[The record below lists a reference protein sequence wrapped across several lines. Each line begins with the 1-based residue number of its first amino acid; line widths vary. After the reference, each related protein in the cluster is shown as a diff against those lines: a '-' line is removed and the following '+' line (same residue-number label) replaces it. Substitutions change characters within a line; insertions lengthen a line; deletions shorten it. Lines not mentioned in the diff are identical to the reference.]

1 VPKVS
6 AAYVCQACGARTRQF
21 FGRCSA
27 CGGWNTLVEQREAPS
42 DARRRRP
49 VAAEPSVAP
58 GRPRRSEPIETVG
71 ERPLQR
77 LASGYGELDR
87 VLGGGL
93 VPGSLVLLGGD
104 PGIGKSTLLLQCARS
119 MAGQRLVLYVSAEES
134 AQQVKLRWRRLQNR
148 DGGDGV
154 PAGRAARGGA
164 VSARVAPSAG
174 AAGPQGLTP
183 GAPAAVGA
191 ADVATGASVQA
202 ASGSGRPSSSNRA
215 QPMRPAPEDP
225 AGPRPSALASPGSRR
240 PEASADSLNAIATDA
255 TATNGPQREA
265 PGRSGRAQALPSLS
279 AASGPVGEAW
289 PRSLGDDPD
298 PVPPD
303 GPEPAPQ
310 LQLLAETDLELVL
323 QELEALRPAVAIIDS
338 IQALHDGELA
348 SAPGSVA
355 QVRECAAALARIAK
369 RQDTALVLVGH
380 VTKEGALAG
389 PKVLEHLV
397 DAVLTF
403 EGDRFASHRLLRAVK
418 NRFGA
423 THELGVFE
431 MRDRGLHEV
440 ANPSELFLGGGEPS
454 SGTATIV
461 ACEGTRP
468 LLVELQALVSTTSY
482 ASPRRTAT
490 GIAVNRLHQIL
501 AVLEKHLG
509 LPLSRFDCYL
519 AVAGGL
525 EVEEPAADL
534 GVAAAVVASYR
545 DLTLP
550 AGTALIGELGLGGQ
564 LRPVGQLE
572 LRLQEAARLGFSR
585 AVVPRG
591 GGLGPIAAGL
601 GLELREAGTVAEALV
616 AALGVNPAE
625 EG

>member
-1 VPKVS
+1 MAKPS
-6 AAYVCQACGARTRQF
+6 TFFVCTSCGAQARQF
-21 FGRCSA
+21 FGKCAS
-27 CGGWNTLVEQREAPS
+27 CGSWNTLVEQKAAPAADS
-42 DARRRRP
+42 RRRRP
-49 VAAEPSVAP
+49 LAEAAAAEAVVA
-58 GRPRRSEPIETVG
+58 GQPRRSEPIQAVG
-71 ERPLQR
+71 ERALQR
-77 LASGYGELDR
+77 LSSGYGEFDR

-93 VPGSLVLLGGD
+93 VPGSLVLVGGD
-104 PGIGKSTLLLQCARS
+104 PGIGKSTLLLQSARA
-119 MAGQRLVLYVSAEES
+119 MAGRASVLYVSAEES
-134 AQQVKLRWRRLQNR
+134 AQQVKLRWRRLAEAS
-148 DGGDGV
+148 
-154 PAGRAARGGA
+154 PAQPEAGEPEAGE
-164 VSARVAPSAG
+164 SKAG
-174 AAGPQGLTP
+174 A
-183 GAPAAVGA
+183 
-191 ADVATGASVQA
+191 DF
-202 ASGSGRPSSSNRA
+202 
-215 QPMRPAPEDP
+215 
-225 AGPRPSALASPGSRR
+225 
-240 PEASADSLNAIATDA
+240 
-255 TATNGPQREA
+255 
-265 PGRSGRAQALPSLS
+265 
-279 AASGPVGEAW
+279 
-289 PRSLGDDPD
+289 
-298 PVPPD
+298 
-303 GPEPAPQ
+303 
-310 LQLLAETDLELVL
+310 QLLAETDLELVL

-338 IQALHDGELA
+338 IQALHDAELG
-348 SAPGSVA
+348 SAPGSVS

-369 RQDTALVLVGH
+369 RQDTALLLVGH

-431 MRDRGLHEV
+431 MRDRGLAEV
-440 ANPSELFLGGGEPS
+440 TNPSELFLGGDEPS
-454 SGTATIV
+454 AGTATIV

-468 LLVELQALVSTTSY
+468 LVVEMQALVSTTSY
-482 ASPRRTAT
+482 ASPRRSAT

-550 AGTALIGELGLGGQ
+550 PGTVLVGELGLGGQ

-572 LRLQEAARLGFSR
+572 LRLQEAARLGFTR

-591 GGLGPIAAGL
+591 TGLAKAAAGF
-601 GLELREAGTVAEALV
+601 GLQLLEAGGVAEALV
-616 AALGVNPAE
+616 AALGVNPADDR
-625 EG
+625 G

>member
-1 VPKVS
+1 MPRS
-6 AAYVCQACGARTRQF
+6 AAPFVCQACGARTRQF

-27 CGGWNTLVEQREAPS
+27 CGGWNTLVEQRETAVDS
-42 DARRRRP
+42 RRRRP
-49 VAAEPSVAP
+49 VAAASEAEAP
-58 GRPRRSEPIETVG
+58 GRAHRSEPMASVD

-104 PGIGKSTLLLQCARS
+104 PGIGKSTLLLQSARA
-119 MAGQRLVLYVSAEES
+119 MAEHQSVLYVSAEES
-134 AQQVKLRWRRLQNR
+134 AQQVRLRWRRLGEEGERCGQ
-148 DGGDGV
+148 
-154 PAGRAARGGA
+154 
-164 VSARVAPSAG
+164 
-174 AAGPQGLTP
+174 
-183 GAPAAVGA
+183 
-191 ADVATGASVQA
+191 
-202 ASGSGRPSSSNRA
+202 
-215 QPMRPAPEDP
+215 
-225 AGPRPSALASPGSRR
+225 
-240 PEASADSLNAIATDA
+240 ASA
-255 TATNGPQREA
+255 
-265 PGRSGRAQALPSLS
+265 ALPLS
-279 AASGPVGEAW
+279 
-289 PRSLGDDPD
+289 R
-298 PVPPD
+298 
-303 GPEPAPQ
+303 

-323 QELEALRPAVAIIDS
+323 QELEVLRPAVAIIDS

-380 VTKEGALAG
+380 VTKEGLLAG

-431 MRDRGLHEV
+431 MRGQGLAEV
-440 ANPSELFLGGGEPS
+440 TNPSELFLGQEGPS
-454 SGTATIV
+454 PGTATIV

-468 LLVELQALVSTTSY
+468 LLVELQALVSPTSY

-525 EVEEPAADL
+525 DVEEPAADL
-534 GVAAAVVASYR
+534 GVAAAVVASFR

-550 AGTALIGELGLGGQ
+550 AGTVLVGELGLGGQ
-564 LRPVGQLE
+564 LRQVSQLE
-572 LRLQEAARLGFSR
+572 LRLQEAARLGFVR

-591 GGLGPIAAGL
+591 SGLGAAAAGL
-601 GLELREAGTVAEALV
+601 GLQLLEAASVAEALV
-616 AALGVNPAE
+616 AALGVDPADDRA
-625 EG
+625 

>member
-1 VPKVS
+1 MAKPVTV
-6 AAYVCQACGARTRQF
+6 YVCSHCGAQSRQF
-21 FGRCSA
+21 FGRCSS
-27 CGGWNTLVEQREAPS
+27 CGSWNTLVEQLQAAAPAA

-49 VAAEPSVAP
+49 PAPELAVAP
-58 GRPRRSEPIETVG
+58 RPRRSASIRAAG

-77 LASGYGELDR
+77 LGSGYDEFDR

-104 PGIGKSTLLLQCARS
+104 PGIGKSTLLLQSARA
-119 MAGQRLVLYVSAEES
+119 MAARASVLYVSAEES
-134 AQQVKLRWRRLQNR
+134 AQQVKLRWRRL
-148 DGGDGV
+148 
-154 PAGRAARGGA
+154 AEGRA
-164 VSARVAPSAG
+164 
-174 AAGPQGLTP
+174 
-183 GAPAAVGA
+183 
-191 ADVATGASVQA
+191 D
-202 ASGSGRPSSSNRA
+202 
-215 QPMRPAPEDP
+215 
-225 AGPRPSALASPGSRR
+225 
-240 PEASADSLNAIATDA
+240 
-255 TATNGPQREA
+255 
-265 PGRSGRAQALPSLS
+265 
-279 AASGPVGEAW
+279 GEA
-289 PRSLGDDPD
+289 D
-298 PVPPD
+298 
-303 GPEPAPQ
+303 

-323 QELEALRPAVAIIDS
+323 QELESLRPAVAIIDS
-338 IQALHDGELA
+338 IQALHDDQLS

-369 RQDTALVLVGH
+369 RQDTALLLVGH
-380 VTKEGALAG
+380 VTKEGMLAG

-431 MRDRGLHEV
+431 MQGRGLVEV
-440 ANPSELFLGGGEPS
+440 SNPSELFLGASEPS
-454 SGTATIV
+454 SGTAAIV

-468 LLVELQALVSTTSY
+468 LVVELQALVSTTSY
-482 ASPRRTAT
+482 ASPRRSAT

-509 LPLSRFDCYL
+509 LPFSRFDCYL

-550 AGTALIGELGLGGQ
+550 PGTVLIAELGLGGQ
-564 LRPVGQLE
+564 LRLVSQLE
-572 LRLQEAARLGFSR
+572 LRLQEAGRLGFNR
-585 AVVPRG
+585 AVVPKG
-591 GGLGPIAAGL
+591 SGQGA
-601 GLELREAGTVAEALV
+601 T
-616 AALGVNPAE
+616 
-625 EG
+625 

>member
-1 VPKVS
+1 LAKSSSV
-6 AAYVCQACGARTRQF
+6 YVCTSCGAQSRQF
-21 FGRCSA
+21 FGRCAS
-27 CGGWNTLVEQREAPS
+27 CGSWNTLVEQTAAPAP

-49 VAAEPSVAP
+49 VAATRDGLAP
-58 GRPRRSEPIETVG
+58 AQPRRSEPIAAVG

-77 LASGYGELDR
+77 LSSGYGELDR

-104 PGIGKSTLLLQCARS
+104 PGIGKSTLLLQSARS
-119 MAGQRLVLYVSAEES
+119 MASRASVLYVSAEES
-134 AQQVKLRWRRLQNR
+134 AQQVKLRWRRLAEGTKAM
-148 DGGDGV
+148 GGD
-154 PAGRAARGGA
+154 AAA
-164 VSARVAPSAG
+164 E
-174 AAGPQGLTP
+174 GP
-183 GAPAAVGA
+183 
-191 ADVATGASVQA
+191 
-202 ASGSGRPSSSNRA
+202 ASG
-215 QPMRPAPEDP
+215 EF
-225 AGPRPSALASPGSRR
+225 
-240 PEASADSLNAIATDA
+240 
-255 TATNGPQREA
+255 
-265 PGRSGRAQALPSLS
+265 
-279 AASGPVGEAW
+279 
-289 PRSLGDDPD
+289 
-298 PVPPD
+298 
-303 GPEPAPQ
+303 
-310 LQLLAETDLELVL
+310 QLLSETDLELVL
-323 QELEALRPAVAIIDS
+323 QELESLRPAVAIIDS
-338 IQALHDGELA
+338 IQALHDAELG

-369 RQDTALVLVGH
+369 RQDTALLLVGH
-380 VTKEGALAG
+380 VTKEGMLAG

-431 MRDRGLHEV
+431 MRDRGLAEV
-440 ANPSELFLGGGEPS
+440 TNPSELFLGGDEPS

-468 LLVELQALVSTTSY
+468 LVVELQALVSTTSY
-482 ASPRRTAT
+482 ASPRRSAT

-525 EVEEPAADL
+525 DVEEPAADL

-550 AGTALIGELGLGGQ
+550 PGTVLIGELGLGGQ

-572 LRLQEAARLGFSR
+572 LRLQESARLGFSR
-585 AVVPRG
+585 AVVPKG
-591 GGLGPIAAGL
+591 SGLGKAAAGL
-601 GLELREAGTVAEALV
+601 GLQLLEAGTVAEALV
-616 AALGVNPAE
+616 KALGVNPADDRA
-625 EG
+625 

>member
-1 VPKVS
+1 MARATS
-6 AAYVCQACGARTRQF
+6 TYVCQSCGAQSRQF
-21 FGRCSA
+21 FGRCPS
-27 CGGWNTLVEQREAPS
+27 CGSWNSLVEQTAPAA
-42 DARRRRP
+42 DTRRRRP
-49 VAAEPSVAP
+49 VAVAAEGAMPPQA
-58 GRPRRSEPIETVG
+58 RRSEPIQAVG

-77 LASGYGELDR
+77 LQSGYGELDR

-104 PGIGKSTLLLQCARS
+104 PGIGKSTLLLQSAQAMARRHS
-119 MAGQRLVLYVSAEES
+119 VLYVSAEES
-134 AQQVKLRWRRLQNR
+134 AQQVKLRWRRLVDQQ
-148 DGGDGV
+148 
-154 PAGRAARGGA
+154 PEE
-164 VSARVAPSAG
+164 
-174 AAGPQGLTP
+174 
-183 GAPAAVGA
+183 AAV
-191 ADVATGASVQA
+191 
-202 ASGSGRPSSSNRA
+202 ASGD
-215 QPMRPAPEDP
+215 APE
-225 AGPRPSALASPGSRR
+225 AGM
-240 PEASADSLNAIATDA
+240 
-255 TATNGPQREA
+255 
-265 PGRSGRAQALPSLS
+265 
-279 AASGPVGEAW
+279 
-289 PRSLGDDPD
+289 
-298 PVPPD
+298 
-303 GPEPAPQ
+303 
-310 LQLLAETDLELVL
+310 QLLSETDLELVL
-323 QELEALRPAVAIIDS
+323 QELEALRPAVAVIDS
-338 IQALHDGELA
+338 IQALHDGELG

-369 RQDTALVLVGH
+369 RQDTALLLVGH
-380 VTKEGALAG
+380 VTKEGLLAG

-431 MRDRGLHEV
+431 MRGQGLAEV
-440 ANPSELFLGGGEPS
+440 LNPSELFLGSDEPS
-454 SGTATIV
+454 AGTATIV

-468 LLVELQALVSTTSY
+468 LVVDLQALVSTTSY

-490 GIAVNRLHQIL
+490 GIGTNRLHQIL

-550 AGTALIGELGLGGQ
+550 PGTVLIGELGLGGQ
-564 LRPVGQLE
+564 LRPVSQLE
-572 LRLQEAARLGFSR
+572 QRLQEAARLGFRR

-591 GGLGPIAAGL
+591 SGLGRLAAS
-601 GLELREAGTVAEALV
+601 LELQLLEAGGVAEALV
-616 AALGVNPAE
+616 QALGVNPAQ
-625 EG
+625 GD

>member
-1 VPKVS
+1 LARS
-6 AAYVCQACGARTRQF
+6 ATLYVCTSCGAQTRQF
-21 FGRCSA
+21 FGRCSS
-27 CGGWNTLVEQREAPS
+27 CGSWNTLVEQAGAAGA
-42 DARRRRP
+42 DNRRRRP
-49 VAAEPSVAP
+49 VPAAAAGAGAP
-58 GRPRRSEPIETVG
+58 PPQPRRSEPIAAVG

-77 LASGYGELDR
+77 LASGYGEFDR

-104 PGIGKSTLLLQCARS
+104 PGIGKSTLLLQSARS
-119 MAGQRLVLYVSAEES
+119 MAGRASVLYVSAEES
-134 AQQVKLRWRRLQNR
+134 AQQVKLRWRRL
-148 DGGDGV
+148 
-154 PAGRAARGGA
+154 ARMEEG
-164 VSARVAPSAG
+164 AG
-174 AAGPQGLTP
+174 AAGEGAE
-183 GAPAAVGA
+183 APA
-191 ADVATGASVQA
+191 
-202 ASGSGRPSSSNRA
+202 
-215 QPMRPAPEDP
+215 
-225 AGPRPSALASPGSRR
+225 
-240 PEASADSLNAIATDA
+240 DSDFL
-255 TATNGPQREA
+255 
-265 PGRSGRAQALPSLS
+265 
-279 AASGPVGEAW
+279 
-289 PRSLGDDPD
+289 
-298 PVPPD
+298 
-303 GPEPAPQ
+303 
-310 LQLLAETDLELVL
+310 LLAETDLELVL

-338 IQALHDGELA
+338 IQALHDAELT

-369 RQDTALVLVGH
+369 RQDTALLLVGH

-431 MRDRGLHEV
+431 MRDRGLAEV
-440 ANPSELFLGGGEPS
+440 SNPSELFLGGSEPS
-454 SGTATIV
+454 SGTGTIV

-468 LLVELQALVSTTSY
+468 LVVELQALVSTTSY
-482 ASPRRTAT
+482 ASPRRSAT

-550 AGTALIGELGLGGQ
+550 PGTVLVGELGLGGQ

-572 LRLQEAARLGFSR
+572 LRLQEAARLGFTR
-585 AVVPRG
+585 AVVPKG
-591 GGLGPIAAGL
+591 SGLAKQAAGL
-601 GLELREAGTVAEALV
+601 SLELLEAGTVAAALV
-616 AALGVNPAE
+616 AALGVNPADDRA
-625 EG
+625 

>member
-1 VPKVS
+1 MAKS
-6 AAYVCQACGARTRQF
+6 SSIYVCTSCGAQSRQF
-21 FGRCSA
+21 FGRCAS
-27 CGGWNTLVEQREAPS
+27 CGSWNTLVEQAAAPAA
-42 DARRRRP
+42 DTRRRRP
-49 VAAEPSVAP
+49 VAPAGETLPPAQ
-58 GRPRRSEPIETVG
+58 PRRSEPIAAVG

-77 LASGYGELDR
+77 LSSGYGELDR

-104 PGIGKSTLLLQCARS
+104 PGIGKSTLLLQSARS
-119 MAGQRLVLYVSAEES
+119 MAARASVLYVSAEES
-134 AQQVKLRWRRLQNR
+134 AQQVKLRWRRLAE
-148 DGGDGV
+148 GG
-154 PAGRAARGGA
+154 
-164 VSARVAPSAG
+164 VASEGP
-174 AAGPQGLTP
+174 AAG
-183 GAPAAVGA
+183 
-191 ADVATGASVQA
+191 
-202 ASGSGRPSSSNRA
+202 
-215 QPMRPAPEDP
+215 EF
-225 AGPRPSALASPGSRR
+225 
-240 PEASADSLNAIATDA
+240 
-255 TATNGPQREA
+255 
-265 PGRSGRAQALPSLS
+265 
-279 AASGPVGEAW
+279 
-289 PRSLGDDPD
+289 
-298 PVPPD
+298 
-303 GPEPAPQ
+303 
-310 LQLLAETDLELVL
+310 QLLSETDLELVL
-323 QELEALRPAVAIIDS
+323 QELESLRPAVAIIDS
-338 IQALHDGELA
+338 IQALHDGELG

-369 RQDTALVLVGH
+369 RQDTALLLVGH
-380 VTKEGALAG
+380 VTKEGMLAG

-431 MRDRGLHEV
+431 MRDRGLAEV
-440 ANPSELFLGGGEPS
+440 SNPSELFLGGDEPS

-468 LLVELQALVSTTSY
+468 LVVELQALVSTTSY
-482 ASPRRTAT
+482 ASPRRSAT

-550 AGTALIGELGLGGQ
+550 PGTVLIGELGLGGQ

-572 LRLQEAARLGFSR
+572 LRLQEAARLGFTR
-585 AVVPRG
+585 AVVPKG
-591 GGLGPIAAGL
+591 SGLGKAAASL
-601 GLELREAGTVAEALV
+601 GLQLLEAATVAEALV
-616 AALGVNPAE
+616 KALGVNPAADRA
-625 EG
+625 

>member
-1 VPKVS
+1 LARPLS
-6 AAYVCQACGARTRQF
+6 SYVCQSCGARTRQY
-21 FGRCSA
+21 FGRCSG
-27 CGGWNTLVEQREAPS
+27 CGGWNTLVEQAAVATDS
-42 DARRRRP
+42 RRRRP
-49 VAAEPSVAP
+49 VAAADAP
-58 GRPRRSEPIETVG
+58 DGSGGPGSPRRSEPIAAVG
-71 ERPLQR
+71 DRPLQR

-104 PGIGKSTLLLQCARS
+104 PGIGKSTLLLQCART
-119 MAGQRLVLYVSAEES
+119 MAVGQSVLYVSAEES
-134 AQQVKLRWRRLQNR
+134 AQQVKLRWRRLAEV
-148 DGGDGV
+148 G
-154 PAGRAARGGA
+154 AGPG
-164 VSARVAPSAG
+164 PAG
-174 AAGPQGLTP
+174 AADRENGGS
-183 GAPAAVGA
+183 A
-191 ADVATGASVQA
+191 A
-202 ASGSGRPSSSNRA
+202 ASSG
-215 QPMRPAPEDP
+215 
-225 AGPRPSALASPGSRR
+225 
-240 PEASADSLNAIATDA
+240 
-255 TATNGPQREA
+255 
-265 PGRSGRAQALPSLS
+265 
-279 AASGPVGEAW
+279 
-289 PRSLGDDPD
+289 
-298 PVPPD
+298 
-303 GPEPAPQ
+303 

-338 IQALHDGELA
+338 IQALHDGELG

-355 QVRECAAALARIAK
+355 QVRECAAALQRIAK
-369 RQDTALVLVGH
+369 RQHTALLLVGH
-380 VTKEGALAG
+380 VTKEGLLAG

-431 MRDRGLHEV
+431 MRGGGLVEV
-440 ANPSELFLGGGEPS
+440 TNPSELFLGGEGP
-454 SGTATIV
+454 GTGTIV

-468 LLVELQALVSTTSY
+468 LVVELQALVSPTSY
-482 ASPRRTAT
+482 ASPRRSAT
-490 GIAVNRLHQIL
+490 GIAANRLHQIL

-545 DLTLP
+545 DLVLP
-550 AGTALIGELGLGGQ
+550 PGTVLVGELGLGGQ

-572 LRLQEAARLGFSR
+572 LRLQEAARLGFRR

-591 GGLGPIAAGL
+591 GLPLSLAASL
-601 GLELREAGTVAEALV
+601 DLQVLEAGSVAEALV
-616 AALGVNPAE
+616 AALGVDPAADA
-625 EG
+625 

>member
-1 VPKVS
+1 MGRS
-6 AAYVCQACGARTRQF
+6 SLYVCQTCGAQTRQF
-21 FGRCSA
+21 FGRCAA
-27 CGGWNTLVEQREAPS
+27 CGSWNSLVEQVVTAS
-42 DARRRRP
+42 DTRRRRP
-49 VAAEPSVAP
+49 VVSAAAAAGAAGGAP
-58 GRPRRSEPIETVG
+58 GATDLLHRARRSESIHTVG

-77 LASGYGELDR
+77 LGSGYGELDR

-93 VPGSLVLLGGD
+93 VPGSLVLVGGD
-104 PGIGKSTLLLQCARS
+104 PGIGKSTLLLQSAEAMAARHS
-119 MAGQRLVLYVSAEES
+119 VLYVSAEES
-134 AQQVKLRWRRLQNR
+134 AQQVKLRWRRL
-148 DGGDGV
+148 GGDG
-154 PAGRAARGGA
+154 
-164 VSARVAPSAG
+164 S
-174 AAGPQGLTP
+174 
-183 GAPAAVGA
+183 
-191 ADVATGASVQA
+191 
-202 ASGSGRPSSSNRA
+202 
-215 QPMRPAPEDP
+215 
-225 AGPRPSALASPGSRR
+225 
-240 PEASADSLNAIATDA
+240 
-255 TATNGPQREA
+255 
-265 PGRSGRAQALPSLS
+265 
-279 AASGPVGEAW
+279 
-289 PRSLGDDPD
+289 
-298 PVPPD
+298 
-303 GPEPAPQ
+303 Q

-323 QELEALRPAVAIIDS
+323 QELESLRPAVAIIDS

-369 RQDTALVLVGH
+369 RQDTALLLVGH

-431 MRDRGLHEV
+431 MRDRGLVEV
-440 ANPSELFLGGGEPS
+440 TNPSELFLGSDEPS
-454 SGTATIV
+454 AGTATIV
-461 ACEGTRP
+461 ACEGTRA
-468 LLVELQALVSTTSY
+468 LVVELQSLVSTTSY

-490 GIAVNRLHQIL
+490 GIGTNRLHQIL

-534 GVAAAVVASYR
+534 GVATAVVASYR

-550 AGTALIGELGLGGQ
+550 PGTVLVGELGLGGQ

-572 LRLQEAARLGFSR
+572 LRLQEAARLGFRR
-585 AVVPRG
+585 AVVPKG
-591 GGLGPIAAGL
+591 SGLGPMAAGIDL
-601 GLELREAGTVAEALV
+601 QLLEAGTVAEALV
-616 AALGVNPAE
+616 LALGVNPADDRA
-625 EG
+625 

>member
-1 VPKVS
+1 MAKPVS
-6 AAYVCQACGARTRQF
+6 LFVCTECGAQTRQF
-21 FGRCSA
+21 FGRCSS
-27 CGGWNTLVEQREAPS
+27 CGSWNTLIEQAAAPPA
-42 DARRRRP
+42 DQRRRRP
-49 VAAEPSVAP
+49 VPAP
-58 GRPRRSEPIETVG
+58 GEALAPAGARRSEPISAVG

-77 LASGYGELDR
+77 LGSGYGEFDR

-104 PGIGKSTLLLQCARS
+104 PGIGKSTLLLQSAQS
-119 MAGQRLVLYVSAEES
+119 MAARTSVLYVSAEES
-134 AQQVKLRWRRLQNR
+134 AQQVKLRWRRLAEAEAQ
-148 DGGDGV
+148 
-154 PAGRAARGGA
+154 
-164 VSARVAPSAG
+164 
-174 AAGPQGLTP
+174 Q
-183 GAPAAVGA
+183 
-191 ADVATGASVQA
+191 
-202 ASGSGRPSSSNRA
+202 ASGSGPV
-215 QPMRPAPEDP
+215 
-225 AGPRPSALASPGSRR
+225 
-240 PEASADSLNAIATDA
+240 ADAD
-255 TATNGPQREA
+255 
-265 PGRSGRAQALPSLS
+265 
-279 AASGPVGEAW
+279 
-289 PRSLGDDPD
+289 
-298 PVPPD
+298 
-303 GPEPAPQ
+303 
-310 LQLLAETDLELVL
+310 LQLLSETDLELVL

-338 IQALHDGELA
+338 IQALHDGELS

-369 RQDTALVLVGH
+369 RQHTALLLVGH

-431 MRDRGLHEV
+431 MRDRGLAEV
-440 ANPSELFLGGGEPS
+440 TNPSELFLGGEEPS
-454 SGTATIV
+454 SGSATIV

-468 LLVELQALVSTTSY
+468 LVVELQALVSTTSY
-482 ASPRRTAT
+482 ASPRRSAT

-501 AVLEKHLG
+501 AVLEKHMG

-534 GVAAAVVASYR
+534 GVAAAVVASFR

-550 AGTALIGELGLGGQ
+550 PGTLLIGELGLGGQ
-564 LRPVGQLE
+564 LRPVSQLE
-572 LRLQEAARLGFSR
+572 LRLGEAARLGFTR

-591 GGLGPIAAGL
+591 SGLGPVAAGL
-601 GLELREAGTVAEALV
+601 GLELLEAATIAQALV
-616 AALGVNPAE
+616 AALGVNPADDRA
-625 EG
+625 